1 MAISAPRLLL
11 LRHGQTTWNAERRW
25 QGWADAPLSDLGRQQ
40 AVDAAAHVRDHG
52 FTMIW
57 SSDLQ
62 RARDTAQLI
71 AAGIGLRGDVMVDPA
86 LRERNVGVFSG
97 KTIDEI
103 LVEFPDC
110 FDPETRRVL
119 RVPEGE
125 SDEDL
130 WQRVL
135 PALVALPQRH
145 PGEAMVV
152 VSHGGVIRTIERH
165 LGIDPGASTPNLG
178 GRWLTVDAG
187 RLIAGERF
195 VPIEPELVTAPS
207 TE

>member
-1 MAISAPRLLL
+1 MTIPARRLLL

-25 QGWADAPLSDLGRQQ
+25 QGWADAPLSDLGRRQ
-40 AVDAAAHVRDHG
+40 AVDAAAHLAGTG
-52 FTMIW
+52 FTLAC

-62 RARDTAQLI
+62 RARDTAELV
-71 AAGIGLRGDVMVDPA
+71 AEGIGLAAEVVVEPA

-103 LVEFPDC
+103 LAEYPDC
-110 FDPETRRVL
+110 FDPDTRRLL

-135 PALVALPQRH
+135 PALVDLTRRY
-145 PGEAMVV
+145 PGELMVV

-165 LGIDPGASTPNLG
+165 LGIDPEASTPNLG
-178 GRWLTVDAG
+178 GRWLTVESG
-187 RLIAGERF
+187 RLVAGDRF
-195 VPIEPELVTAPS
+195 VPIEPELVTAPG

>member
-1 MAISAPRLLL
+1 MAIPAPRLLL

-25 QGWADAPLSDLGRQQ
+25 QGWADAPLSDLGRRQ
-40 AVDAAAHVRDHG
+40 AVDAAAHLAGGG
-52 FTMIW
+52 FTLAC

-62 RARDTAQLI
+62 RALDTAKLV
-71 AAGIGLRGDVMVDPA
+71 AEGIGLAADVVVEPA

-103 LVEFPDC
+103 LTEYPDC
-110 FDPETRRVL
+110 FDPGTRRML

-130 WQRVL
+130 WQRVS
-135 PALVALPQRH
+135 PALVALPRRY
-145 PGEAMVV
+145 PGELIIV

-165 LGIDPGASTPNLG
+165 LGIDPEASTPNLG
-178 GRWLTVDAG
+178 GRWLTVESG
-187 RLIAGERF
+187 RLVAGDRF
-195 VPIEPELVTAPS
+195 VPIEPELVTAPG